1 MNVRGAGIGVSV
13 AIAAVFFACVGAPQS
28 AKKTGPSKKPD
39 KEKPEIVSVSGEN
52 IIQNEGT
59 GEGSA
64 RNIEIVDDQTV
75 IHADEGRWNTKQRVA
90 RLTGNLTL
98 KDPQADG
105 SADTALVFYARSKRL
120 LVLTGRVQLT
130 IKPRKEQKEAAP
142 AAVSIQ
148 NGKAQVA
155 PPPEEE
161 DKESP
166 RKYPAV
172 VTCDRAEY
180 HYDRDVKYALLTG
193 HFKVTQTL
201 PEKTRTLTADHAE
214 WWGKEERV
222 LLHGPVH
229 IEDTKGMNGDTAGD
243 VTLYTTEGD
252 ERIIMPRGTIRMPVE
267 DTEETEGPAAPAGS
281 APPKQG
287 KPSQPSKP

>member
-1 MNVRGAGIGVSV
+1 MTGV
-13 AIAAVFFACVGAPQS
+13 AAVFCACAAVPQ
-28 AKKTGPSKKPD
+28 APSKAVQGSKD
-39 KEKPEIVSVSGEN
+39 AATHKPEIVQVSGEN
-52 IIQNEGT
+52 IIQNEST

-75 IHADEGRWNTKQRVA
+75 IHADDGRWNTKQRVA
-90 RLTGNLTL
+90 RMTGNLSL

-105 SADTALVFYARSKRL
+105 TADTAQVFYARSKRL
-120 LVLTGRVQLT
+120 VVLTGRVQIT
-130 IKPRKEQKEAAP
+130 IKPRKEQKEAPAP
-142 AAVSIQ
+142 AQVSIR
-148 NGKAQVA
+148 NGKAEVPQT
-155 PPPEEE
+155 PDEE
-161 DKESP
+161 DKDSP

-180 HYDRDVKYALLTG
+180 HYDRNVKYALLTG
-193 HFKVTQTL
+193 HFKVTQAL
-201 PEKTRTLTADHAE
+201 PDKVRTLTADHAE

-252 ERIIMPRGTIRMPVE
+252 ERIIMRKGTIRMPVE
-267 DTEETEGPAAPAGS
+267 DTDEGE
-281 APPKQG
+281 G
-287 KPSQPSKP
+287 KPPVPSPAVPGGAKLGQSSRSRKP